1 MLECRGTNPHH
12 PKLWKWPDFGRDCY
26 NFTAADANAA
36 HGVGNEAYTLTGRN
50 GDGEAYFH
58 VETSVENDFLRCSA
72 QQPCSIVVV
81 PNWGGVQ
88 NPGSKPGSST
98 VDCADH
104 SGDVGL
110 VFGNYAL
117 DTSLGQACSWGDR
130 IVVPLSFAPTP
141 QNCPV
146 RNFSFVAE
154 GAPVLARTFQQ
165 WRSAWCL
172 GKSGVNF
179 DFDSGVNESPCAP
192 VVPVRLRR
200 ADSVGGRR
208 GREPAGVRP
217 VSARRSASSP
227 MRPSPTRRSS
237 SRTTSTT
244 SAPAS

>member
-1 MLECRGTNPHH
+1 MTVDQTKNLTDQVVHVSWKNFTPSNNGAGPYFAGGNTYYAVTVLECRGTNPQH
-12 PKLWKWPDFGRDCY
+12 PKLWKWPDFGPDCY

-36 HGVGNEAYTLTGRN
+36 HGVGNQAYTLTGRN

-58 VETSVENDFLRCSA
+58 IETSVENDFLRCSS

-88 NPGSKPGSST
+88 NPGAKPGSST

-130 IVVPLSFAPTP
+130 FVVPLSFAPTP

-172 GKSGVNF
+172 GKSGINF
-179 DFDSGVNESPCAP
+179 DFDSGVNEALARQSF
-192 VVPVRLRR
+192 L
-200 ADSVGGRR
+200 SG
-208 GREPAGVRP
+208 
-217 VSARRSASSP
+217 SAR
-227 MRPSPTRRSS
+227 
-237 SRTTSTT
+237 
-244 SAPAS
+244 